1 MRVINRGRV
10 GYLAM
15 LVSGVAIGVTA
26 VGSAAASQSSPAVPS
41 IAATTTVHHFA
52 LAASAFAPDSLRGA
66 TNDYFNGWN
75 PSILSNSEAGRC
87 FDAGVSLPN
96 GATIRSVSF
105 FYTNGATNHFFG
117 ELNRQQLGTHQSKI
131 LASFNSVPTGTS
143 PVYSK
148 TTKTISTSNVVD
160 TARFAY
166 SFGVCPFGDATFT
179 GARVNYTG

>member
-10 GYLAM
+10 GYPGM

-66 TNDYFNGWN
+66 TNDY
-75 PSILSNSEAGRC
+75 
-87 FDAGVSLPN
+87 
-96 GATIRSVSF
+96 
-105 FYTNGATNHFFG
+105 FFG

>member
-10 GYLAM
+10 GYPGM

-117 ELNRQQLGTHQSKI
+117 ELNRQQLGTHQSSGGRGPSTTYCEGRTGPAAA
-131 LASFNSVPTGTS
+131 LAGPARSETGGR
-143 PVYSK
+143 
-148 TTKTISTSNVVD
+148 
-160 TARFAY
+160 A
-166 SFGVCPFGDATFT
+166 
-179 GARVNYTG
+179 